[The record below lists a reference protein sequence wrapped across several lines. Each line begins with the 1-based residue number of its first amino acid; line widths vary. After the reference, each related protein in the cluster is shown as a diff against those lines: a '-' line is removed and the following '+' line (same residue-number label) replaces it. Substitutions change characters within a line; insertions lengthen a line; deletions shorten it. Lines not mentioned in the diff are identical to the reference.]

1 MVLHLDRRKE
11 GTWLHSFDLIQR
23 RRNVKNIG
31 SGQVYVVGEA
41 KVKIIAIENIF
52 YIEIVR
58 VSLELFTATQLKS
71 LANKVANLDPSSSHI
86 TFE

>member
-1 MVLHLDRRKE
+1 M
-11 GTWLHSFDLIQR
+11 
-23 RRNVKNIG
+23 
-31 SGQVYVVGEA
+31 VGEA

-71 LANKVANLDPSSSHI
+71 LANNSEGAHMVRK
-86 TFE
+86 